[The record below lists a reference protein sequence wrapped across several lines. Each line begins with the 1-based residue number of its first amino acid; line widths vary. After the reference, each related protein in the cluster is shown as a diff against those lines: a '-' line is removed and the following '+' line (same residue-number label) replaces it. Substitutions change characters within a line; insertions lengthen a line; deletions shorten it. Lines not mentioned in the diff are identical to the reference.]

1 MASLRRQSR
10 LQRFAALAVLLA
22 AGCTVGPDFR
32 LPPGASSTTYLP
44 GVPARAGAQRFADAD
59 DIRADWWALF
69 ASPRLDAAV
78 RESLASSPTLEVARA
93 RLVEAQQNRTAGAD
107 AAAWP
112 SASARAGIER
122 QRIDPAAIGFPQAPN
137 PGPFTL
143 YSVGVDV
150 AFTFDVFGGTRRELE
165 GLAAAVDYQRFEL
178 EAAQRTLAANIVTT
192 ALRQASL
199 SAQIGTLARIVAAQR
214 DSLAIAQKR
223 FEQGAIA
230 TVDVDSQRALLAQTT
245 ARMPELR
252 AQLAQSMHQL
262 AVYAGREP
270 AAADTR
276 PYTLADFSLPPEIPL
291 TLPAALAQRRP
302 DVRASEA
309 LLHRASADVGVASAN
324 LFPKFTFATGG
335 GSTRTSLQDLASG
348 INLWNIGLNL
358 VQPLTRGPE
367 LAARKRAAIAAFDA
381 AKAAYRG
388 SVLHALQNVAD
399 ALRTLEADAST
410 SAARRDQADA
420 SRRAYEVTRKRYA
433 LGGVSQL
440 ALLDAKRTWLE
451 AALSSDQAAAARLA
465 DTAALLDALG
475 GRWREPPK

>member
-1 MASLRRQSR
+1 MATLRPRSP
-10 LQRFAALAVLLA
+10 LQRFAALAALLAALLA

-32 LPPGASSTTYLP
+32 VPPGASSTAYLP
-44 GVPARAGAQRFADAD
+44 GAPARAGAQAFADAD

-78 RESLASSPTLEVARA
+78 RESLALSPTLDVARA
-93 RLVEAQQNRTAGAD
+93 RLIEAQENRTAGVD

-122 QRIDPAAIGFPQAPN
+122 ERIDPAAIGFPQVPN

-143 YSVGVDV
+143 YGVGVDI

-178 EAAQRTLAANIVTT
+178 EAAQRTLAANVVTT

-199 SAQIGTLARIVAAQR
+199 AAQIGTLGRIIAAQR

-230 TVDVDSQRALLAQTT
+230 AVDVDSQRALLAQTT
-245 ARMPELR
+245 ARMPGLR
-252 AQLAQSMHQL
+252 AQLAQSAHQL
-262 AVYAGREP
+262 AVYAGHEP
-270 AAADTR
+270 AAAAAR

-291 TLPAALAQRRP
+291 TLPSTLAQRRP

-324 LFPKFTFATGG
+324 LFPRITFAASG

-367 LAARKRAAIAAFDA
+367 LAARKRAAVAAFDA
-381 AKAAYRG
+381 AKATYRS

-410 SAARRDQADA
+410 
-420 SRRAYEVTRKRYA
+420 
-433 LGGVSQL
+433 
-440 ALLDAKRTWLE
+440 
-451 AALSSDQAAAARLA
+451 
-465 DTAALLDALG
+465 
-475 GRWREPPK
+475 